1 MLSRL
6 RTSPALRHLVL
17 GLALLLPLSLNAV
30 AGTCGM
36 AGAAD
41 SSAVPMHAG
50 HAGMDHAAHAGTAG
64 HGDCADPT
72 CQTACAGTASIAAV
86 VPFALPPAHQPVH
99 AAPATAPRAGH
110 TPPLLRPPLG
120 A

>member
-6 RTSPALRHLVL
+6 RTSPVLRRLVL
-17 GLALLLPLSLNAV
+17 GLALLLPLSLNA
-30 AGTCGM
+30 ATETCGM

-41 SSAVPMHAG
+41 HAAAM
-50 HAGMDHAAHAGTAG
+50 HAGMDHADHAGTAG
-64 HGDCADPT
+64 HGDCADPV
-72 CQTACAGTASIAAV
+72 CQAACAGTAAV
-86 VPFALPPAHQPVH
+86 ATADPVALPPIHQPVH